1 MFAKDN
7 SISKQMIKMSVKKYL
22 HSLLAVFALSALAVG
37 LTAIVP
43 VIYQKITDEFIPEK
57 KFESTDYLCGYSRA
71 CACCR
76 RLTQKQQAKCLK
88 CCKMSVKSAARRL
101 L

>member
-22 HSLLAVFALSALAVG
+22 HSLLAIFALSALAVG

-57 KFESTDYLCGYSRA
+57 NLRA
-71 CACCR
+71 LIICVVIAV
-76 RLTQKQQAKCLK
+76 LAP
-88 CCKMSVKSAARRL
+88 VAAA
-101 L
+101 

>member
-22 HSLLAVFALSALAVG
+22 HSLLVFALSASAVG

-57 KFESTDYLCGYSRA
+57 NLRA
-71 CACCR
+71 LIICVVIAV
-76 RLTQKQQAKCLK
+76 LAP
-88 CCKMSVKSAARRL
+88 VAAA
-101 L
+101 

>member
-57 KFESTDYLCGYSRA
+57 I
-71 CACCR
+71 
-76 RLTQKQQAKCLK
+76 
-88 CCKMSVKSAARRL
+88 
-101 L
+101 

>member
-57 KFESTDYLCGYSRA
+57 NLRA
-71 CACCR
+71 LIICVVIAV
-76 RLTQKQQAKCLK
+76 LAPVAAALVTLLK
-88 CCKMSVKSAARRL
+88 NKL
-101 L
+101 NY